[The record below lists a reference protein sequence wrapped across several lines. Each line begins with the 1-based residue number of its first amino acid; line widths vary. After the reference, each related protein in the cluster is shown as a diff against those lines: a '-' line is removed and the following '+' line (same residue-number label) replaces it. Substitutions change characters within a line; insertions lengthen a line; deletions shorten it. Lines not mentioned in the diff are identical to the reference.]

1 MPYLNVKISGQP
13 SQEIVGKAINILTKH
28 TAEILG
34 KKTEVISVAIEY
46 IPTNQWAI
54 GGIELS
60 SQGVRSFYLDIK
72 ITDGTNSKNE
82 KAAFVQKIFSEFEL
96 LLGRLH
102 PASYIVIH
110 DVRAD
115 AWGYAG
121 ATQEYRYI
129 QGKIPLCSQTASGEA
144 AKKLEAVEI

>member
-13 SQEIVGKAINILTKH
+13 SQEIAEKAINFLTKH

-46 IPTNQWAI
+46 IPNNQWAI

-60 SQGVRSFYLDIK
+60 AQGVRSFYLDIK

-82 KAAFVQKIFSEFEL
+82 KAAYVQRIFSEFEL

-102 PASYIVIH
+102 PASYIVVH

-129 QGKIPLCSQTASGEA
+129 QGKNPMSQAAIGEA
-144 AKKLEAVEI
+144 AKRPEAAVL